1 MFRLSSHQLTLHLTL
16 SRLNSKLHSHGQSR
30 LISFSCSPKS
40 SPQPPSLGMATST
53 YTPFSNSHSIRILTL
68 SPSPDRSTP
77 LIGTLSEQ
85 DLDSGTSDTYEA
97 ISYVWGNPSR
107 QAEIS
112 CNGLPLRITQS
123 IHDAL
128 ARVRHPDRPRRL
140 WADQICINQ
149 DDLAERSQQVELMNL
164 VYKNAEQVLVWLGE
178 DDEGVAE
185 RAFGLIRYL
194 HGVFGDEEANRL
206 FQKACSEDLPQES
219 AETWTPLTTLTQLPW
234 VCSPSLFYSPLSPS
248 PSPSPSLSH
257 SLILTASK

>member
-1 MFRLSSHQLTLHLTL
+1 
-16 SRLNSKLHSHGQSR
+16 
-30 LISFSCSPKS
+30 
-40 SPQPPSLGMATST
+40 MAT

-68 SPSPDRSTP
+68 SPSADGSAP

-112 CNGLPLRITQS
+112 CNGLTLRVTQS

-128 ARVRHPDRPRRL
+128 ARVRLPDRPRRL

-164 VYKNAEQVLVWLGE
+164 VYKNAEQVLVWLG
-178 DDEGVAE
+178 DDEEGVAE
-185 RAFGLIRYL
+185 RALGLIRYL
-194 HGVFGDEEANRL
+194 HGVFGDEEANKQ
-206 FQKACSEDLPQES
+206 FQKACSEDLPRES

-234 VCSPSLFYSPLSPS
+234 VRSLNHVSLLTSPLLSPSLNHTLLTSNQLSFIAFGS
-248 PSPSPSLSH
+248 FR
-257 SLILTASK
+257 K